1 MFQPLTPYWPNSYT
15 DVQSY
20 DENGTNYITQLQHTK
35 DESWKAA
42 HKTMINIL
50 LFTKVNLSQKLLPN
64 ASPKNNTNRASL
76 AVISSHNWT
85 SNAIKFLTF
94 LKFSKFYLICF
105 RCGHLKCTS
114 NFSFLQF
121 PARGWWG
128 WFEKHFSPFHTPVKT
143 FFAMSQESR
152 MVNLNILPRAR
163 FENSHTKNYENN
175 KKQ

>member
-1 MFQPLTPYWPNSYT
+1 MGRRHKVWRYPGILQRQLWSIAPLVLQWQSYLYYPRCITLFPQEAAILNILVEMFQPVIPYWPNSYT

-64 ASPKNNTNRASL
+64 ASPKNNTNWASL

-85 SNAIKFLTF
+85 SNAI
-94 LKFSKFYLICF
+94 
-105 RCGHLKCTS
+105 
-114 NFSFLQF
+114 
-121 PARGWWG
+121 
-128 WFEKHFSPFHTPVKT
+128 
-143 FFAMSQESR
+143 FF
-152 MVNLNILPRAR
+152 
-163 FENSHTKNYENN
+163 
-175 KKQ
+175 